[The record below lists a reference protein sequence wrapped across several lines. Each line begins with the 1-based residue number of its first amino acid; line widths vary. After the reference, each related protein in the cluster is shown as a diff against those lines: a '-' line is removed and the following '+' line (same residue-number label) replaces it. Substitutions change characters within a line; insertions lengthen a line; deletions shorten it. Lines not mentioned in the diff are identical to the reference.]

1 MLISI
6 ITSTYNEY
14 QTGEL
19 KRAIASVLQQTY
31 SHWEMIIVGDC
42 TPYGEKIERL
52 IAELNDARVQFF
64 NMGKR
69 SGLESPGTIPK
80 IKGISL
86 ARGELLAFLDSDN
99 EYFPDHLARSLEAFV
114 KNPSLDLVYG
124 DTLVKISNVKYQM
137 SNLCAFIWRKPEWN
151 EKAATMLE
159 RINFL
164 DMSEPVFRKEA
175 YIAAGGLSSTHHA
188 SDWFLWRAMI
198 RAGRGRFLHINH
210 RGLIYKTHSL
220 LHHLSYYILMLGVK
234 SDMPYRSLKLAW
246 MQKHIQKR
254 FQKKYGKS

>member
-19 KRAIASVLQQTY
+19 KLAIASVLQQTY
-31 SHWEMIIVGDC
+31 KHWEMIIIGDC

-137 SNLCAFIWRKPEWN
+137 SN
-151 EKAATMLE
+151 
-159 RINFL
+159 
-164 DMSEPVFRKEA
+164 
-175 YIAAGGLSSTHHA
+175 
-188 SDWFLWRAMI
+188 
-198 RAGRGRFLHINH
+198 
-210 RGLIYKTHSL
+210 
-220 LHHLSYYILMLGVK
+220 
-234 SDMPYRSLKLAW
+234 
-246 MQKHIQKR
+246 
-254 FQKKYGKS
+254 